1 MERLSRYISRCG
13 VASRRKAEVLIRQG
27 IVSVNAISI
36 LEPQF
41 KVDSETDSVTVNG
54 VPLTPVLKNRYI
66 ALYKPVG
73 YISDLKDGR
82 NRPLARDLINLKGI
96 LYPVGRLDYNSEGL
110 MVFTDD
116 GEFANRL
123 MHPRYGVEKEYQVKL
138 KGALE
143 ERDRQNLKIGFS
155 IEGVLHKVKEITL
168 MRSTFRNNWYRIV
181 VSEGR
186 NRMLRKLGARI
197 DHGVLK
203 LKRVRMGSI
212 NLESLKPGEFRHLS
226 EREIKEIIEGITA
239 KPEGNDS

>member
-1 MERLSRYISRCG
+1 MERLSRYLSRCG
-13 VASRRKAEVLIRQG
+13 IASRRKAEDLIRLG
-27 IVSVNAISI
+27 VVRVNAVTI

-41 KVDSETDSVTVNG
+41 KVDSEADCVTVNG
-54 VPLTPVLKNRYI
+54 LSVKPVEINRYI

-73 YISDLKDGR
+73 YISDLKDPR
-82 NRPLARDLINLKGI
+82 NRPLARDLIDLKGS
-96 LYPVGRLDYNSEGL
+96 LYPVGRLDYSSEGL

-116 GEFANRL
+116 GDFANRL

-143 ERDRQNLKIGFS
+143 ETDREDLKMGFS
-155 IEGVLHKVKEITL
+155 IDGVLHKVKEITL

-186 NRMLRKLGARI
+186 NRMLRKLGAKI
-197 DHGVLK
+197 DHRVLK

-212 NLESLKPGEFRHLS
+212 NLGSLKPGEFRHLT
-226 EREIKEIIEGITA
+226 EREVRGIIEGRTV
-239 KPEGNDS
+239 KPEGANS